1 VGHCLLFSNPA
12 WFEEQKR
19 DGFLADQAEWHPI
32 ITFFQVFFDML
43 LTIDVPDGV
52 GHRYGEDSVRAWLML
67 TGQTG
72 VASGERWKSRTGVGS
87 QQS

>member
-1 VGHCLLFSNPA
+1 MGHCLLFSNPA

-32 ITFFQVFFDML
+32 VTFFQVFFDML

-67 TGQTG
+67 TGQTDL
-72 VASGERWKSRTGVGS
+72 GEHKIAELESLITAARS
-87 QQS
+87 